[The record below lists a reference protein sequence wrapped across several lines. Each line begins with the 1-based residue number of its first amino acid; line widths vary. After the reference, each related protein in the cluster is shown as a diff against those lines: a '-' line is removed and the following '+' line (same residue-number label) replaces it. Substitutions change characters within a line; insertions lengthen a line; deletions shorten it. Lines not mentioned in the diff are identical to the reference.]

1 MGLGKW
7 LYSVFCPSLA
17 RRSMAGNLL
26 TLDLDDKDKENFK
39 ELQESIAQA
48 QGELSQLTT
57 KLRGRNAEAKH
68 SELTLAELTT
78 VPDEC
83 KAYAQVGKMF
93 LLQPLS
99 ELKQELSTKV
109 DDATKDVTSLT
120 DKRTHVEESFKKLQ
134 EDFQEFVKAHVV
146 EQPSGDAEKKDD
158 K

>member
-1 MGLGKW
+1 
-7 LYSVFCPSLA
+7 
-17 RRSMAGNLL
+17 MAGNLL

-120 DKRTHVEESFKKLQ
+120 DKRTHVEEVRPTFCALRSLF
-134 EDFQEFVKAHVV
+134 
-146 EQPSGDAEKKDD
+146 PPNNWDAGASRN
-158 K
+158 